1 MNNIRRLFI
10 LIVLFICYGFT
21 IVSAGEAR
29 PDTIATR
36 LWRQVNAFPQEK
48 LYTQT
53 DRAEYTCGD
62 TIWMRHHVVDAM
74 TGVPSYAS
82 RYVYVELVNPMGS
95 LVSRVMMRQDENGA
109 IYGYMPTTTDMPS
122 GQYMLRAYTRYMA
135 GTTPDYLFVRSVRL
149 RSVIQNSVKITP
161 HYGKSTISMSFA
173 DPQTGKPIHQA
184 GVKVSS
190 TDGDVAI
197 TGNSDDGIRLHTLDV
212 GSKQRCLLVEVG
224 NYKEY
229 VPTVRERIDLQLM
242 PEGGH
247 LVARQ
252 RCRMAYKAVDATGL
266 GINVKA
272 TVTDEQGNVVAES
285 NAAHCG
291 MGFFYITAQPEH
303 SYKMTCITAD
313 GRQVSAILPKAHTD
327 VPALS
332 VAQNNGRIMVSV
344 LRPYDSSTQSN
355 EWLIVHQG
363 GAPLFANR
371 VASSSLSFSNDMFR
385 DGIVHIVLADNS
397 MNIISER
404 LVFVWSGNEVYD
416 SDDAVAVS
424 SDNNMRTVRLSLPD
438 SVMADCSVSVT
449 DATTV
454 TNDTA
459 NNIVST
465 LLLSQ
470 ELKGYIEQPAWYFA
484 DHGRS
489 GYLDLLMLTQGW
501 RRYDIQKALKGNTE
515 KVSISPE
522 TSMSISGKVTSN
534 VTTKGRKGSS
544 VVMSSNRGG
553 LVDETTTDD
562 NGLFHFN
569 NFEMPDSTGYMLMT
583 RSAKGSTNSVLLID
597 NAEYPAV
604 SNIITPIM
612 RDTTM
617 RGDMETMKRY
627 ADHIAMVNGGR
638 VVFLPEVEVNSKR
651 VPKTE
656 YENLAKINGK
666 SISETELMNMGNKS
680 IFDILRWATYS
691 GLMFDSSYN
700 WFFYHMR
707 PTYLVVDGTV
717 WNTGGTAMDSLSL
730 YMAQTT
736 LLQSLRTRDVLQID
750 ILKGA
755 IVGTLPV
762 ISGNVR
768 AMDMDLSAI
777 VITTKGATESHDRH
791 VALVRPLGYQR
802 PAAFYNPKY
811 AAPEEYALRQTVYW
825 NPTLRIKNGKAVI
838 QFMPN
843 GAKKY
848 RVTVEGV
855 DKSSRLIHLEK
866 ETE

>member
-1 MNNIRRLFI
+1 MQMKHINLVFI
-10 LIVLFICYGFT
+10 LLAVLASSALAQT
-21 IVSAGEAR
+21 VSSV
-29 PDTIATR
+29 TIATR

-62 TIWMRHHVVDAM
+62 TIRMRHHVVDAL

-95 LVSRVMMRQDENGA
+95 LVNRVMMRQDENGA
-109 IYGYMPTTTDMPS
+109 IYGYMPTTTEMPS

-135 GTTPDYLFVRSVRL
+135 GTTPDYLFQRPLHLLSPMR
-149 RSVIQNSVKITP
+149 NSVKIIPVLDGGTMRM
-161 HYGKSTISMSFA
+161 TFV
-173 DPQTGKPIHQA
+173 DPNTGKAIQN
-184 GVKVSS
+184 GSIKV
-190 TDGDVAI
+190 TNAEGDVAF

-212 GSKQRCLLVEVG
+212 GSKQRCILVEVG

-247 LVARQ
+247 LVAGQ
-252 RCRMAYKAVDATGL
+252 RCRVAYKAVDATGL

-272 TVTDEQGNVVAES
+272 TVNDELGNVVAES
-285 NAAHCG
+285 KAAHCG
-291 MGFFYITAQPEH
+291 MGFFYITAQSEH
-303 SYKMTCITAD
+303 SYKMTCMAAD
-313 GRQVSAILPKAHTD
+313 GRQTSAVLPKASND

-344 LRPYDSSTQSN
+344 LRPHASSTQSD

-371 VASSSLSFSNDMFR
+371 VASPSLSFSNDIFR

-404 LVFVWSGNEVYD
+404 LVFVWRGTDVYD
-416 SDDAVAVS
+416 SDNSVAVS
-424 SDNNMRTVRLSLPD
+424 SDSNIRTVELSLPD
-438 SVMADCSVSVT
+438 SVMADCAVSVT
-449 DATTV
+449 DAITV
-454 TNDTA
+454 PSDTVY
-459 NNIVST
+459 NIVST

-470 ELKGYIEQPAWYFA
+470 ELRGYIEQPAWYFA
-484 DHGRS
+484 DRGRS

-501 RRYDIQKALKGNTE
+501 RRYDVQKMLKGKTPT
-515 KVSISPE
+515 VSIRPE

-553 LVDETTTDD
+553 LVDETTTDE
-562 NGLFHFN
+562 NGRFHFN
-569 NFEMPDSTGYMLMT
+569 NFELPDSTGYMLMT

-597 NAEYPAV
+597 NVEYPAV
-604 SNIITPIM
+604 SAATPIVC
-612 RDTTM
+612 DTTTHV
-617 RGDMETMKRY
+617 DMEAMKRN
-627 ADHIAMVNGGR
+627 ADRIAIVNGGR
-638 VVFLPEVEVNSKR
+638 MIFLPEVEVTSKH

-656 YENLAKINGK
+656 YEHLAKINGK
-666 SISETELMNMGNKS
+666 SISETDLMNMGSKS
-680 IFDILRWATYS
+680 IYDVLRWDTYS
-691 GLMFDSSYN
+691 GLVFDSRYN

-707 PTYLVVDGTV
+707 PTFLVVDGTV

-762 ISGNVR
+762 ISGNVE

-777 VITTKGATESHDRH
+777 VITTKGTTRTQNNH

-802 PAAFYNPKY
+802 PAAFYNPKFE
-811 AAPEEYALRQTVYW
+811 APEEYALRHTVYW
-825 NPTLRIKNGKAVI
+825 NPTLRISNGKAVV

-848 RVTVEGV
+848 RVMVEGV
-855 DKSSRLIHLEK
+855 DRSGRLVHLEK
-866 ETE
+866 EPE

>member
-1 MNNIRRLFI
+1 MKHINLIFI
-10 LIVLFICYGFT
+10 LLTV
-21 IVSAGEAR
+21 VASSALAQTVNS
-29 PDTIATR
+29 DTIATR
-36 LWRQVNAFPQEK
+36 LCRQVNAFPQEK

-62 TIWMRHHVVDAM
+62 TIWMRHHIVDAL
-74 TGVPSYAS
+74 TGMPSYAS

-135 GTTPDYLFVRSVRL
+135 GTTPDYLFIRSVRL
-149 RSVIQNSVKITP
+149 RSVMENSVKITS
-161 HYGKSTISMSFA
+161 HYGKSTVSLSFA
-173 DPQTGKPIHQA
+173 NPQTGKPIHQA

-190 TDGDVAI
+190 ADGDMAF
-197 TGNSDDGIRLHTLDV
+197 TGNSDDGIRLHTLDI

-229 VPTVRERIDLQLM
+229 VPLVRERIDLQLM

-247 LVARQ
+247 LVAGQ
-252 RCRMAYKAVDATGL
+252 RCRVAYKAVDATGL
-266 GINVKA
+266 GIYVKT
-272 TVTDEQGNVVAES
+272 TVTDELGNVVAES
-285 NAAHCG
+285 KAAHCG
-291 MGFFYITAQPEH
+291 MGFFYITAQPKH
-303 SYKMTCITAD
+303 SYKITCMAVD
-313 GRQVSAILPKAHTD
+313 GRQASAVLPKVRTD

-332 VAQNNGRIMVSV
+332 VVQNNGRIMVGV
-344 LRPYDSSTQSN
+344 LRPDASTTNGN

-371 VASSSLSFSNDMFR
+371 VTSSSLSFSNDMFR

-424 SDNNMRTVRLSLPD
+424 SDSNMRTVRLSLPD
-438 SVMADCSVSVT
+438 SVMADCAVSVT

-454 TNDTA
+454 CNDTT

-484 DHGRS
+484 DRGRS

-501 RRYDIQKALKGNTE
+501 RRYDIQKALKGNTQT
-515 KVSISPE
+515 VAIRPE

-583 RSAKGSTNSVLLID
+583 RSAKGSTNSVMLID

-604 SNIITPIM
+604 NNIITPIM
-612 RDTTM
+612 CDTTM

-627 ADHIAMVNGGR
+627 ADRIAMVNGGR

-680 IFDILRWATYS
+680 IFDVLRWHAYP
-691 GLMFDSSYN
+691 GLMFDSRYN

-730 YMAQTT
+730 YMAQTA
-736 LLQSLRTRDVLQID
+736 LLQSLHTRDVLQID

-755 IVGTLPV
+755 TVGTLPV
-762 ISGNVR
+762 MSGNVE
-768 AMDMDLSAI
+768 AMGMDLSAI
-777 VITTKGATESHDRH
+777 VITTKNTTGNSDRH
-791 VALVRPLGYQR
+791 VAYVRPLGYQR
-802 PAAFYNPKY
+802 PTAFYNPKY
-811 AAPEEYALRQTVYW
+811 QVPEEYALRQTIYW
-825 NPTLRIKNGKAVI
+825 NPSVRINNGNAVV

-855 DKSSRLIHLEK
+855 DKSNRLIHLEK

>member
-1 MNNIRRLFI
+1 MKHINLIFI
-10 LIVLFICYGFT
+10 LLAVVASSALAQT
-21 IVSAGEAR
+21 VSS
-29 PDTIATR
+29 DTIATR

-53 DRAEYTCGD
+53 DRAEYMCGD
-62 TIWMRHHVVDAM
+62 TIWMRHHVVDAL

-95 LVSRVMMRQDENGA
+95 MVSRVMMRQDENGA

-122 GQYMLRAYTRYMA
+122 GQYMLRAYTRYMT

-149 RSVIQNSVKITP
+149 RSVMENSVKITP
-161 HYGKSTISMSFA
+161 HYGKSTISLSFA

-190 TDGDVAI
+190 TDGDVAF
-197 TGNSDDGIRLHTLDV
+197 TGNSD
-212 GSKQRCLLVEVG
+212 
-224 NYKEY
+224 
-229 VPTVRERIDLQLM
+229 
-242 PEGGH
+242 
-247 LVARQ
+247 
-252 RCRMAYKAVDATGL
+252 
-266 GINVKA
+266 
-272 TVTDEQGNVVAES
+272 
-285 NAAHCG
+285 
-291 MGFFYITAQPEH
+291 
-303 SYKMTCITAD
+303 D

-344 LRPYDSSTQSN
+344 LRPDASSTQSDK
-355 EWLIVHQG
+355 WLIVHQG

-371 VASSSLSFSNDMFR
+371 VTSSSLSFSNDMFR
-385 DGIVHIVLADNS
+385 DGIVHFVLTDNS

-404 LVFVWSGNEVYD
+404 LVFVWRGTDVYD
-416 SDDAVAVS
+416 SDNSVAVS
-424 SDNNMRTVRLSLPD
+424 SDSNMRTVRLSLPD
-438 SVMADCSVSVT
+438 SIVADCAVSVT
-449 DATTV
+449 DVVTV
-454 TNDTA
+454 PNDTT

-470 ELKGYIEQPAWYFA
+470 ELKGYIEQPAWYFSG
-484 DHGRS
+484 HGRS

-544 VVMSSNRGG
+544 VMMSSNRGG

-569 NFEMPDSTGYMLMT
+569 NFEMPDCTGYMLMT

-604 SNIITPIM
+604 NNIITPIM
-612 RDTTM
+612 CDTTM

-680 IFDILRWATYS
+680 IFDVLRWNAYP

-700 WFFYHMR
+700 WFLYHMR

-755 IVGTLPV
+755 IVGTLPI
-762 ISGNVR
+762 ISGNVE
-768 AMDMDLSAI
+768 AMGMDLSAI
-777 VITTKGATESHDRH
+777 VITTKGTTRTQNNH

-811 AAPEEYALRQTVYW
+811 QVPEEYALRQTIYW
-825 NPTLRIKNGKAVI
+825 NPSLRIKNGKAVI

>member
-1 MNNIRRLFI
+1 MKHINLIFI
-10 LIVLFICYGFT
+10 LLAV
-21 IVSAGEAR
+21 VASSALAQTVNS
-29 PDTIATR
+29 DTIATR

-53 DRAEYTCGD
+53 DRAEYMCGD
-62 TIWMRHHVVDAM
+62 TIWMRHHVVDAL
-74 TGVPSYAS
+74 TGMPSYAS

-135 GTTPDYLFVRSVRL
+135 GTTPDYLFIRSVRL
-149 RSVIQNSVKITP
+149 RSVMQSSVKITS
-161 HYGKSTISMSFA
+161 HYGKSTVSLSFA
-173 DPQTGKPIHQA
+173 DPKTGKPIHQA

-190 TDGDVAI
+190 TDGDMAF
-197 TGNSDDGIRLHTLDV
+197 TGNSNDGIRLHTLDV

-247 LVARQ
+247 LVAGQ
-252 RCRMAYKAVDATGL
+252 RCRVAYKAVDATGF

-272 TVTDEQGNVVAES
+272 TVTDEHGNVVAES
-285 NAAHCG
+285 KAAHYG

-303 SYKMTCITAD
+303 SYKIMCITAD

-332 VAQNNGRIMVSV
+332 VAQNNGRIMVGV
-344 LRPYDSSTQSN
+344 LRPHAYSTQSN
-355 EWLIVHQG
+355 EWLIVHQD

-371 VASSSLSFSNDMFR
+371 VTSSSLSFSNDMFR

-404 LVFVWSGNEVYD
+404 LVFVWSGTDVYD
-416 SDDAVAVS
+416 SDNSVAVS
-424 SDNNMRTVRLSLPD
+424 SDSNMRTVKLSLPD
-438 SVMADCSVSVT
+438 SVMADCAVSVT

-454 TNDTA
+454 SNDTT

-484 DHGRS
+484 DRGRS

-515 KVSISPE
+515 KVSICPE

-544 VVMSSNRGG
+544 VIMSSNRGG
-553 LVDETTTDD
+553 LIDETTTDD

-604 SNIITPIM
+604 NNIITPIM

-656 YENLAKINGK
+656 YENLTKINGK

-680 IFDILRWATYS
+680 IFDVLRWNAYP
-691 GLMFDSSYN
+691 GLMFDSRYN

-736 LLQSLRTRDVLQID
+736 LLQSLHTRDVLQID

-755 IVGTLPV
+755 TVGTLPV

-777 VITTKGATESHDRH
+777 VITTKGTTRTQNNH
-791 VALVRPLGYQR
+791 VAYVRPLGYQR

-811 AAPEEYALRQTVYW
+811 QVPEEYSLRQTVYW

-855 DKSSRLIHLEK
+855 DKSSRLIHLGK

>member
-1 MNNIRRLFI
+1 MKHIN
-10 LIVLFICYGFT
+10 LIFLLLAVVASSALAQT
-21 IVSAGEAR
+21 VSS
-29 PDTIATR
+29 DTIATR

-62 TIWMRHHVVDAM
+62 TIWMRHHVVDAL
-74 TGVPSYAS
+74 TGMPSYAS

-95 LVSRVMMRQDENGA
+95 MVSRVMMRQDENGA
-109 IYGYMPTTTDMPS
+109 IYGYMPTTTDMPL
-122 GQYMLRAYTRYMA
+122 GQYMLRAYTRYMT

-149 RSVIQNSVKITP
+149 RSVMENSVKITP
-161 HYGKSTISMSFA
+161 HYGKSTISLSFA
-173 DPQTGKPIHQA
+173 DPQTGKPIHKA

-190 TDGDVAI
+190 TDGDMTF

-229 VPTVRERIDLQLM
+229 VPLVRERIDLQLM

-247 LVARQ
+247 LVAGQ
-252 RCRMAYKAVDATGL
+252 RCRVAYKAVDATGL
-266 GINVKA
+266 GIYVK
-272 TVTDEQGNVVAES
+272 VVAES
-285 NAAHCG
+285 KAAHCG
-291 MGFFYITAQPEH
+291 MGFFYITAQTEH
-303 SYKMTCITAD
+303 SYKITCIAAD
-313 GRQVSAILPKAHTD
+313 GRQTSTVLPKVHTD
-327 VPALS
+327 VPTLS
-332 VAQNNGRIMVSV
+332 VAQNNGRIMVGV
-344 LRPYDSSTQSN
+344 QRPDASTTNGN

-404 LVFVWSGNEVYD
+404 LVFVWRGNEVYD
-416 SDDAVAVS
+416 SDEGVAVS

-438 SVMADCSVSVT
+438 SVMADCAVSVT

-454 TNDTA
+454 SNDTT

-484 DHGRS
+484 DRGRS

-604 SNIITPIM
+604 NNIITPIM
-612 RDTTM
+612 CDTTM
-617 RGDMETMKRY
+617 RDDMETMKRY
-627 ADHIAMVNGGR
+627 ADRIAMVNGGR

-680 IFDILRWATYS
+680 IFDVLRWNAYP
-691 GLMFDSSYN
+691 GLMFDSRYN

-755 IVGTLPV
+755 TVGTLPV
-762 ISGNVR
+762 ISGNVE
-768 AMDMDLSAI
+768 AMGMDLSAI
-777 VITTKGATESHDRH
+777 VITTKGTTRTTNNH

-802 PAAFYNPKY
+802 PTAFYNPKY
-811 AAPEEYALRQTVYW
+811 QVPEEYALRQTIYW
-825 NPTLRIKNGKAVI
+825 NPSVRIKNGKAVV

>member
-1 MNNIRRLFI
+1 M
-10 LIVLFICYGFT
+10 
-21 IVSAGEAR
+21 
-29 PDTIATR
+29 
-36 LWRQVNAFPQEK
+36 
-48 LYTQT
+48 
-53 DRAEYTCGD
+53 
-62 TIWMRHHVVDAM
+62 
-74 TGVPSYAS
+74 
-82 RYVYVELVNPMGS
+82 
-95 LVSRVMMRQDENGA
+95 
-109 IYGYMPTTTDMPS
+109 
-122 GQYMLRAYTRYMA
+122 
-135 GTTPDYLFVRSVRL
+135 
-149 RSVIQNSVKITP
+149 
-161 HYGKSTISMSFA
+161 
-173 DPQTGKPIHQA
+173 
-184 GVKVSS
+184 
-190 TDGDVAI
+190 
-197 TGNSDDGIRLHTLDV
+197 
-212 GSKQRCLLVEVG
+212 
-224 NYKEY
+224 
-229 VPTVRERIDLQLM
+229 
-242 PEGGH
+242 
-247 LVARQ
+247 
-252 RCRMAYKAVDATGL
+252 
-266 GINVKA
+266 
-272 TVTDEQGNVVAES
+272 
-285 NAAHCG
+285 
-291 MGFFYITAQPEH
+291 
-303 SYKMTCITAD
+303 
-313 GRQVSAILPKAHTD
+313 
-327 VPALS
+327 
-332 VAQNNGRIMVSV
+332 
-344 LRPYDSSTQSN
+344 
-355 EWLIVHQG
+355 
-363 GAPLFANR
+363 
-371 VASSSLSFSNDMFR
+371 
-385 DGIVHIVLADNS
+385 HIVLADNS

-416 SDDAVAVS
+416 SDENVAVS

-438 SVMADCSVSVT
+438 SVMADCAVSVT

-454 TNDTA
+454 SNDTA

-484 DHGRS
+484 DRGRS

-501 RRYDIQKALKGNTE
+501 RRYDIQKALKGYTE

-544 VVMSSNRGG
+544 VTMSSNRGG

-597 NAEYPAV
+597 NTEFPAV
-604 SNIITPIM
+604 NNIITPIM
-612 RDTTM
+612 CDTTM
-617 RGDMETMKRY
+617 HGDIETMKRY
-627 ADHIAMVNGGR
+627 ADRIAMVNGGR

-666 SISETELMNMGNKS
+666 SISENELMNMGNKS
-680 IFDILRWATYS
+680 IFDVLRWYAYS
-691 GLMFDSSYN
+691 GLVFDSKYN

-717 WNTGGTAMDSLSL
+717 WNTGGSAMDSLSL

-755 IVGTLPV
+755 MVGTLPI
-762 ISGNVR
+762 ISGNVE
-768 AMDMDLSAI
+768 AMNMDLSAI
-777 VITTKGATESHDRH
+777 VITTKGTTGNSNRH
-791 VALVRPLGYQR
+791 AAYVRPLGYQR

-811 AAPEEYALRQTVYW
+811 QVPEEYALRQTIYW
-825 NPTLRIKNGKAVI
+825 NPSLRIKNGNAVV

-855 DKSSRLIHLEK
+855 DKSSRLIRLEK

>member
-1 MNNIRRLFI
+1 MKHINLIFI
-10 LIVLFICYGFT
+10 LLAV
-21 IVSAGEAR
+21 VASSALAQTVT
-29 PDTIATR
+29 PDTLAMR
-36 LWRQVNAFPQEK
+36 LWRQVNTFPQEK

-53 DRAEYTCGD
+53 DRAEYMCGD
-62 TIWMRHHVVDAM
+62 TIWMRHHVVDAL
-74 TGVPSYAS
+74 TGMPSYAS
-82 RYVYVELVNPMGS
+82 RYVYVELVNPTGS
-95 LVSRVMMRQDENGA
+95 MVSRVMMRQDENGA

-149 RSVIQNSVKITP
+149 RSVMQNSVKITP
-161 HYGKSTISMSFA
+161 HYSKSTISMSFA

-190 TDGDVAI
+190 TDGDMAF
-197 TGNSDDGIRLHTLDV
+197 TGNSDDGIRLHTIDV
-212 GSKQRCLLVEVG
+212 GSKQRCLLVEAG

-229 VPTVRERIDLQLM
+229 VPLVRERIDLQLM

-371 VASSSLSFSNDMFR
+371 VASPSLSFSNDMFR
-385 DGIVHIVLADNS
+385 NGIVHFVLADNS

-404 LVFVWSGNEVYD
+404 LVFVWRGNEVHD

-438 SVMADCSVSVT
+438 SVMADCAVSVT
-449 DATTV
+449 DATTAS
-454 TNDTA
+454 NDTT

-484 DHGRS
+484 DRGRS

-597 NAEYPAV
+597 NTEYPAV
-604 SNIITPIM
+604 NNIITPIM
-612 RDTTM
+612 CDTTM
-617 RGDMETMKRY
+617 RGNMETMKRN
-627 ADHIAMVNGGR
+627 ADRIAMVNGGR

-666 SISETELMNMGNKS
+666 SINETELMNMGNKS
-680 IFDILRWATYS
+680 IFDVLRWATYS

-762 ISGNVR
+762 ISGNVE
-768 AMDMDLSAI
+768 AMNMDLSAI
-777 VITTKGATESHDRH
+777 VITTKGTTRTHNNH

-811 AAPEEYALRQTVYW
+811 QVPEEYALRQTVYW
-825 NPTLRIKNGKAVI
+825 NPTLRINNGKAVV